1 MSILYNIIMLTYK
14 VYFKVALL
22 PEGVKTFRIEEEK
35 GENELTSYY
44 EFIECPEVFDK
55 FLCTESQ
62 ALFVY
67 NDLNS
72 VYELYNEDK
81 ITNLLFENNGQ
92 FTCKVTLI
100 HDGWRESSDEEIED
114 YITEL
119 LWPADIHDSAII
131 FIHNKHYYLQLE
143 INYMDCWIETEEEDE
158 EEEEEES
165 IKVGDCEFCKENDV
179 EHRCINCDNKVCYPC
194 RSRCTDCMN
203 TLCPACGTDADI
215 CLYCIEN
222 KMLPDD
228 EEEEE
233 DKEEDD
239 IEEKTYN
246 GVYYADAMDMEA
258 QMKEDS
264 KWKKLREQWA
274 KNVTDTESQLEK

>member
-1 MSILYNIIMLTYK
+1 
-14 VYFKVALL
+14 
-22 PEGVKTFRIEEEK
+22 
-35 GENELTSYY
+35 
-44 EFIECPEVFDK
+44 
-55 FLCTESQ
+55 
-62 ALFVY
+62 
-67 NDLNS
+67 
-72 VYELYNEDK
+72 
-81 ITNLLFENNGQ
+81 
-92 FTCKVTLI
+92 
-100 HDGWRESSDEEIED
+100 
-114 YITEL
+114 
-119 LWPADIHDSAII
+119 
-131 FIHNKHYYLQLE
+131 
-143 INYMDCWIETEEEDE
+143 
-158 EEEEEES
+158 
-165 IKVGDCEFCKENDV
+165 
-179 EHRCINCDNKVCYPC
+179 
-194 RSRCTDCMN
+194 MN